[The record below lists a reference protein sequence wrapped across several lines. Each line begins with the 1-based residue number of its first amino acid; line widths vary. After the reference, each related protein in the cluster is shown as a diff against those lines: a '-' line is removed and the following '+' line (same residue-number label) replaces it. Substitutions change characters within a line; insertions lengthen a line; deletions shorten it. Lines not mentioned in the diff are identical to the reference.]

1 MFYNRCRQEARKI
14 IVRKL
19 LSVNSRSE
27 IFNPEFGV
35 IIEFFGRCRRKP
47 SAIFNVFAYK
57 SVDENFYFEFY
68 MFAVHNVFVFE
79 ADFQKLAACNRGEF
93 FRRKEKIVGTAQ
105 KFIVFVVFLYVIE
118 ERIGKT
124 VDVLRTDKARVV
136 EKLVDKFVFVVLG
149 NAVNVVVMR
158 VKRSAVNI
166 RAFYKFRNGYFV
178 YLLFFGEHLRER

>member
-1 MFYNRCRQEARKI
+1 M
-14 IVRKL
+14 L
-19 LSVNSRSE
+19 
-27 IFNPEFGV
+27 
-35 IIEFFGRCRRKP
+35 
-47 SAIFNVFAYK
+47 
-57 SVDENFYFEFY
+57 
-68 MFAVHNVFVFE
+68 AVYNVFVFE

-93 FRRKEKIVGTAQ
+93 FRREEKIVGTAQ